1 VIATQSPIAETP
13 THPATIAKSRWRNR
27 LPSPTGRL
35 SPCTGDLG
43 GSLLYSPLPLVT
55 SPYSNRP
62 TGIQQVI
69 SFKK

>member
-1 VIATQSPIAETP
+1 LTADEGTAD
-13 THPATIAKSRWRNR
+13 PAAWRA
-27 LPSPTGRL
+27 SAVEDQF
-35 SPCTGDLG
+35 S
-43 GSLLYSPLPLVT
+43 YSPLPLVT